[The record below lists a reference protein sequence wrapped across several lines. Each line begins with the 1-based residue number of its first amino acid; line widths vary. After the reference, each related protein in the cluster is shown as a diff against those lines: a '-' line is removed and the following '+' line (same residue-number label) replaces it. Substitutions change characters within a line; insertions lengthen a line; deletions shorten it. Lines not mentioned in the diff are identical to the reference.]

1 MAHITVSFVEYESCV
16 CGFTPTR
23 ERRRKIGYDA
33 MTASATPYHHIRG
46 IEKGCA
52 EVLATA
58 CDGED
63 VFGGVHVR

>member
-23 ERRRKIGYDA
+23 ERRREIGNDA
-33 MTASATPYHHIRG
+33 MMASATPYHHIG
-46 IEKGCA
+46 GVEKGCA